1 MAMQYSPARPRP
13 ASNFELY
20 SWWFMRISAIVMILL
35 VGFHLFYMHVIL
47 GVDAIDFAVIAQRW
61 KSPFWRLYDLFMLVF
76 AWLHC
81 TNGIRI
87 VLDDYV
93 HSQGWRTLA
102 KSILYI
108 TSFIIIV
115 LGAYIIFTF
124 KS

>member
-1 MAMQYSPARPRP
+1 MQFTPARPRP
-13 ASNFELY
+13 ANNFELY
-20 SWWFMRISAIVMILL
+20 SWFFMRISAVVMVVL

-47 GVDAIDFAVIAQRW
+47 GVDAIDFDVIAGRW
-61 KSPFWRLYDLFMLVF
+61 QSPFWRLYDFFMLIF

-81 TNGIRI
+81 ANGTRI

-93 HSQGWRTLA
+93 RHPGWRVLL

-108 TSFIIIV
+108 FVFVLLV
-115 LGAYIIFTF
+115 LGIYIVFTF

>member
-1 MAMQYSPARPRP
+1 MQSSPARPRP

-20 SWWFMRISAIVMILL
+20 SWWFMRISALVMILL
-35 VGFHLFYMHVIL
+35 VGFHLFYMHIVL

-61 KSPFWRLYDLFMLVF
+61 KSPVWRLYDLFMLVF

-81 TNGIRI
+81 TNGVRI

-102 KSILYI
+102 KSILYM
-108 TSFIIIV
+108 TGFVIIV